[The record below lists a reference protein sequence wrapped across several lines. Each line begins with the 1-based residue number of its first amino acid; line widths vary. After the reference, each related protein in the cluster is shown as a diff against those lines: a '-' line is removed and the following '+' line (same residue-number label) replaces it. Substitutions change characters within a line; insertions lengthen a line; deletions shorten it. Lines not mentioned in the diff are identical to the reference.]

1 MEAKEGRRILPDAME
16 EAATMRKQDAWGKPI
31 LRQGDIVRS
40 LHDTDIEPDMGTVTK
55 IIQVNANG
63 AYVVRVN
70 WFQWRA
76 AGNISSSEEYVEDL
90 TLVSE
95 A

>member
-1 MEAKEGRRILPDAME
+1 MARKT
-16 EAATMRKQDAWGKPI
+16 TMRKQDAWGKPI

-40 LHDTDIEPDMGTVTK
+40 RFDTDVEPDMGTVTK
-55 IIQVNANG
+55 IVQVNANG
-63 AYVVRVN
+63 AYIVRVN

-76 AGNISSSEEYVEDL
+76 SGNISSSEEYVEDL
-90 TLVSE
+90 FLVSE

>member
-63 AYVVRVN
+63 AYIVRVN

>member
-1 MEAKEGRRILPDAME
+1 
-16 EAATMRKQDAWGKPI
+16 MRS
-31 LRQGDIVRS
+31 RF
-40 LHDTDIEPDMGTVTK
+40 DTDVEPDMGTVTK
-55 IIQVNANG
+55 IVQVNANG
-63 AYVVRVN
+63 AYLVRVN

-90 TLVSE
+90 FLVSE

>member
-1 MEAKEGRRILPDAME
+1 ME

-31 LRQGDIVRS
+31 LRQGDVVRS
-40 LHDTDIEPDMGTVTK
+40 LHDTDSNPDMGTVTR

-63 AYVVRVN
+63 AYIVRVN

-76 AGNISSSEEYVEDL
+76 SGNISSSEEYVEDL
-90 TLVSE
+90 FLVSE

>member
-1 MEAKEGRRILPDAME
+1 
-16 EAATMRKQDAWGKPI
+16 MRKQDAWGKPI
-31 LRQGDIVRS
+31 LQQGDIVRS

-76 AGNISSSEEYVEDL
+76 AENISSSEEYVQDL
-90 TLVSE
+90 ILMSE

>member
-1 MEAKEGRRILPDAME
+1 
-16 EAATMRKQDAWGKPI
+16 MRKQDAWGKPI

-40 LHDTDIEPDMGTVTK
+40 RFDTDVEPDMGTVTK
-55 IIQVNANG
+55 IVQVNANG
-63 AYVVRVN
+63 AYIVRVN

-76 AGNISSSEEYVEDL
+76 SGNISSSEEYVEDL
-90 TLVSE
+90 ILMSE